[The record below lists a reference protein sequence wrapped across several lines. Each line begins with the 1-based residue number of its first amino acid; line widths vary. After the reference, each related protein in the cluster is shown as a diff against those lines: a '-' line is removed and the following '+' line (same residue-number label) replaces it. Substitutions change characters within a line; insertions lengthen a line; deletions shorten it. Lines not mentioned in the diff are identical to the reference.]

1 MTAPTCRHDRNA
13 VRRGRVHR
21 VPAAGA
27 SQRPTPRPRAM
38 VPARALLPG
47 VFKQAVHT
55 LAH

>member
-1 MTAPTCRHDRNA
+1 MTAPTA
-13 VRRGRVHR
+13 ATTGTPSVATVVHR

-27 SQRPTPRPRAM
+27 SQGPTPRPRAM

>member
-1 MTAPTCRHDRNA
+1 MTAPTAATTGTR
-13 VRRGRVHR
+13 RRGRVHR